1 MSRNKNAR
9 PSAATP
15 GRADEARTTNQEIS
29 RSTSNFT
36 PFESKN
42 QSIKISGLL
51 ATGRENAVPLK
62 HLTSITGLDGR
73 TVRLM
78 IATER
83 LSGIPICADNATG
96 YYLPA
101 NEDERDTC
109 VRSMRHRAGEIER
122 VADALEGASLDG

>member
-1 MSRNKNAR
+1 MSANKNAR

-15 GRADEARTTNQEIS
+15 GRAIETGQSTTDKS
-29 RSTSNFT
+29 RSTLDFT
-36 PFESKN
+36 TRAGKP
-42 QSIKISGLL
+42 QGLKIYQLL
-51 ATGRENAVPLK
+51 STGRENAVPLK
-62 HLTSITGLDGR
+62 HLASITGLEGR

-96 YYLPA
+96 YFLPA
-101 NEDERDTC
+101 NEDERDAF